1 MSEMKT
7 RDSIQL
13 SYGRYLDWKTQNPI
27 LLPGELA
34 CVLDD
39 GSLQPIAIRF
49 GNGLKAFND
58 LPSLPLVD
66 TGDKYLSDEHAL
78 VYTQE
83 EVDEI
88 KQALEGQIKTVDESL
103 AALKNSTE
111 TLDSSLS
118 EKMDEAASSENKLLA
133 YRNVLKEIEN
143 AITARF
149 GRVLSCSESAD
160 GAAFATAEDLGSLPK
175 YYQGVQVEPKKNDC
189 ANVVGAADIYIYNG
203 TDWGIR
209 VTEITPAQKETLDS
223 GITSELV
230 EKLKPIPEQIDDIS
244 QTAHNAEDAA
254 KAATA
259 TANEMATNVAYKI
272 QESYFNTLTIKE
284 GHKGLGY
291 QKGMPITI
299 TDPKSNDGKPIHGFI
314 LSIGVDGTIDSD
326 ESEDMVDETSYVF
339 LEYTKQQITEGEYE
353 IVPDKE
359 YAASVSETAIGII
372 SSVKKTQD
380 LWESQDYLKQL
391 LNFRFSDVIHKGG
404 SDGAIKGVRDGELT
418 PLYSSGAVVYVDGDR
433 EEEGTGI
440 EVDPYRSIEEAI
452 DGITPGFSGTTIV
465 INASKTP
472 YHIVDKTIQ
481 SNVSFVGYAVGE
493 NATTT
498 VTNFRLEKGGSA
510 QVSVGFRDLAVTS
523 GFNTVFMDNV
533 TINPG
538 QTINLGNGGVVHMS
552 HCSIGGPLTI
562 IGGGGAACKVYLDC
576 CTFSSGSSLI
586 VQRNV
591 EVFVEGC
598 ENISP
603 TISEGCSYTHY
614 SGTILGG
621 KRAGNFTGAKLV
633 ALYSGA
639 ALRNDSSGNGS
650 LLAGIQANNVTKL
663 ILGSFVFDLH
673 NSDISGSGRIERDG
687 IDAAQVV
694 GPVYSRSDSVGYTV
708 EGDNTIDAHLR
719 AISKKLFAL
728 TGQSEP
734 SEPGQ
739 QVGVVTSVS
748 LKPGGVKGTLT
759 LEYYLSNGD
768 SREVRDVAVLG
779 IKSAAYRNEED
790 FALTSDFNSTKQD
803 VTSLK
808 TTVGEHS
815 SSIASLQSTV
825 RDVPGQISTLQQNMQ
840 SVTSTAGEAKTEA
853 TKNSGRL
860 DTLEGK
866 VASLEEGA
874 GSHGGATSEELQQ
887 LTGRVT
893 TLESNESSKEV
904 TTNKSRTVGSDTSDH
919 TKYPTVGAV
928 LSAINA
934 LDSKFE
940 QVANKVTD
948 LGSSTSDT
956 THYPTVGAVNK
967 GLETRIPLSRLP
979 STSDNSKIVTENS
992 FRDLASQRT
1001 LIPNQEAHSNE
1012 DDVFGS
1018 IEIVKDPTTVYWDIT
1033 STVSSKVTSTQ
1044 LQKGDLVSYFAY
1056 SLGGDTIK
1064 FAHNG
1069 APASH
1074 SNVLTNPATDDY
1086 YLDIATYTSKVKT
1099 ASADSE
1105 TKNISDVIYKYS
1117 GSMWQVQAISGKE
1130 ITSIAKSQ
1138 GRAQWSGTA
1147 WAIISSP
1154 AQAFSREQMTAIN
1167 SGIDSS
1173 LVDKLKGSST
1183 GESITDL
1190 TGTVYEEILAKLAK
1204 SRVPIVDSGK
1214 SLLVA
1219 PVSDS
1224 ANLSTREIEDS
1235 DAPGISGTD
1244 NQNKIPTVKSVRAIA
1259 LAQAEATAE
1268 EKVSTLETTVSN
1280 DYQKK
1285 IPASHNGKLL
1295 VGTSTAGTV
1304 TSTTISTTGTAISS
1318 SSSSSGGANIP
1329 NNTAVK
1335 EYVESVRSALA
1346 STDSGIADKVSEL
1359 ETKTDTQGANISD
1372 LQSTVANDVVK
1383 KEDLWVDGT
1392 QPGKLS
1398 SSSVAGMLVSFDAEG
1413 HLVSSGKELT
1423 AVTGTVPVHQTDLT
1437 ALSDGVTYVAESE
1450 KSNSVFYRVYT
1461 DGKTFFT
1468 NITLKTDIAYPP
1480 KDTWCY
1486 NAFLSI
1492 LHTESGSKTEKLTD
1506 VVTIANSNIP
1516 VSLNQ
1521 ITGLGEGSCT
1531 KNKLRFIASKVFL
1544 YAEADTR
1551 SHAYTYIDSKNSSFE
1566 FVDSEVSICIKDSN
1580 EAAKFPGV
1588 FTRCTVHVFG
1598 STSFAAT
1605 AQFTNCVVFVHEG
1618 SLATF
1623 ESVLKANVK
1632 GTIFVNEAQQNEVQ
1646 LSGGHPVPTFY
1657 KSTSN
1662 DASQMATNIIS
1673 ATADAAVGAL
1683 RGELESHAVD
1693 VSVEGSGTNTIKIK
1707 GVHFAGETGISFTI
1721 DRVANADFATSAGSA
1736 TSATSAG
1743 SASTATTATN
1753 LDGSGS
1759 ISLDTTLGSGSKLS
1773 EALATDGTAK
1783 KISLTETTVIGGT
1796 VNQKLSY
1803 YLTGTKGSGGVAYA
1817 AAAGSADTAAQYTG
1831 GVTVTLS
1838 TSSAHSTNTATASK
1852 TNDDTF
1858 KVKVGNGTESSVKTI
1873 DTVRCATQLKVNT
1886 GGTTWQD
1893 ATFSTYAIQE
1903 SDWTS

>member
-66 TGDKYLSDEHAL
+66 TGDKYLSDERAL

-103 AALKNSTE
+103 ATLKNSTE

-118 EKMDEAASSENKLLA
+118 EKMDETASSENKLLA

-149 GRVLSCSESAD
+149 GRVLSSSESAD
-160 GAAFATAEDLGSLPK
+160 GTAFATAEDLGSLPK

-189 ANVVGAADIYIYNG
+189 ANVAGAADIYIYNG

-209 VTEITPAQKETLDS
+209 VTEITPAQKATLDS

-254 KAATA
+254 RAATA

-498 VTNFRLEKGGSA
+498 VTNFRLEKSGGA

-523 GFNTVFMDNV
+523 GFNLTGFNTVFMDNV

-663 ILGSFVFDLH
+663 ILGSFVFDLN

-790 FALTSDFNSTKQD
+790 FALTSDFNLTKQD
-803 VTSLK
+803 VTSLR

-815 SSIASLQSTV
+815 SSIASLQSTI

-887 LTGRVT
+887 LTARVK
-893 TLESNESSKEV
+893 TLESSESSKEV

-1117 GSMWQVQAISGKE
+1117 GSIWQVQAISGKE

-1173 LVDKLKGSST
+1173 LVDKLKGSGS
-1183 GESITDL
+1183 GKSITDL
-1190 TGTVYEEILAKLAK
+1190 TGTVYEEIVAKLAK
-1204 SRVPIVDSGK
+1204 GRVPIIDTGK

-1224 ANLSTREIEDS
+1224 ANLGTREIEDS

-1268 EKVSTLETTVSN
+1268 EKVSTLETTVAN
-1280 DYQKK
+1280 TYQEK
-1285 IPASHNGKLL
+1285 IAVSHKDKVLIGGDSKGTVKSKAIST
-1295 VGTSTAGTV
+1295 VGTD
-1304 TSTTISTTGTAISS
+1304 IESS
-1318 SSSSSGGANIP
+1318 PDNIP
-1329 NNTAVK
+1329 NNAAIK
-1335 EYVESVRSALA
+1335 GYVEGIKGKLDSKDGEIERSLQ
-1346 STDSGIADKVSEL
+1346 TLQGTVS
-1359 ETKTDTQGANISD
+1359 TQGSSIQSLKDAAEKHATRMEVWGQDTSPKD
-1372 LQSTVANDVVK
+1372 LKNFLA
-1383 KEDLWVDGT
+1383 
-1392 QPGKLS
+1392 
-1398 SSSVAGMLVSFDAEG
+1398 MFDENG
-1413 HLVSSGKELT
+1413 HLVSSEKEVT
-1423 AVTGTVPVHQTDLT
+1423 AVTGTVPVAT
-1437 ALSDGVTYVAESE
+1437 AHITHLADGVTFVPRAEGQE
-1450 KSNSVFYRVYT
+1450 GMYYPVT
-1461 DGKTFFT
+1461 TCGKRFFT
-1468 NITLKTDIAYPP
+1468 NMTLKTADTYPP
-1480 KDTWCY
+1480 ETDLWHY
-1486 NAFLSI
+1486 GAFLAIIHSTSDEPDKE
-1492 LHTESGSKTEKLTD
+1492 LAGSDET
-1506 VVTIANSNIP
+1506 VTIANSIIP
-1516 VSLNQ
+1516 VTLDTFRGNG
-1521 ITGLGEGSCT
+1521 INGT
-1531 KNKLRFIASKVFL
+1531 KHFLRFVASKVFL
-1544 YAEADTR
+1544 YAGKVTGDNLY
-1551 SHAYTYIDSKNSSFE
+1551 AYTDSASTYE
-1566 FVDSEVSICIKDSN
+1566 FVDSDVYICLERKVTTN
-1580 EAAKFPGV
+1580 EQAFKGK
-1588 FTRCTVHVFG
+1588 FTRCTIHAFGNTVFREGTEFTSCTVVVHNAGV
-1598 STSFAAT
+1598 SLD
-1605 AQFTNCVVFVHEG
+1605 FVLRH
-1618 SLATF
+1618 
-1623 ESVLKANVK
+1623 NVT
-1632 GTIFVNEAQQNEVQ
+1632 GTMFVNVASTDPIEIEKKGENGTVVPTFFTSDANNKYNISTNILSTGATTEISGLRGALDSHTVDKLTLSQDEGETDTVKLAGPHIDENGAKITIDKVKNADNAGTAKN
-1646 LSGGHPVPTFY
+1646 LSGGY
-1657 KSTSN
+1657 ISLSTKLG
-1662 DASQMATNIIS
+1662 DATGSSLS
-1673 ATADAAVGAL
+1673 AALTKTGVAVKL
-1683 RGELESHAVD
+1683 DLTS
-1693 VSVEGSGTNTIKIK
+1693 SKIGTN
-1707 GVHFAGETGISFTI
+1707 
-1721 DRVANADFATSAGSA
+1721 
-1736 TSATSAG
+1736 
-1743 SASTATTATN
+1743 
-1753 LDGSGS
+1753 
-1759 ISLDTTLGSGSKLS
+1759 SLGD
-1773 EALATDGTAK
+1773 
-1783 KISLTETTVIGGT
+1783 
-1796 VNQKLSY
+1796 
-1803 YLTGTKGSGGVAYA
+1803 YLTGTVGVQNAATATACSGTAENAKKWTDSRAFKITDNAGTHSGTSVSVSGTADVTLKLPTTISA
-1817 AAAGSADTAAQYTG
+1817 ALNGNADTASGIKLSNAQTM
-1831 GVTVTLS
+1831 
-1838 TSSAHSTNTATASK
+1838 
-1852 TNDDTF
+1852 TF
-1858 KVKVGNGTESSVKTI
+1858 ESYS
-1873 DTVRCATQLKVNT
+1873 
-1886 GGTTWQD
+1886 
-1893 ATFSTYAIQE
+1893 IQPT
-1903 SDWTS
+1903 DWE